1 MVSNSKKVRAL
12 GICSG
17 GLDSILSAVVLRKQ
31 GIEVEWVNFETPFF
45 SSEKARRAAHQIKIP
60 LRVQDITDEYL
71 IMLKDPSCGYGKY
84 MNPCMDCHAM
94 MFKIAGAIMKEEGFD
109 FLFSGEVLGQ
119 RPMSQTK
126 HSLRYIEKT
135 SGFDGHIVRPL
146 SAKNLPK
153 TIPEKEGLVDRDQLF
168 DFSGR
173 SRKPQ
178 IALAEKFGIM
188 DYPAP
193 AGGCLL
199 TDKGFTDRL
208 RDLFQHQESFSK
220 NEIHLLKHGR
230 HIRLKSGEK
239 IIVGRTQNDN
249 ESITQYYDSKTDTLI
264 KLKASPGPIVLM
276 PQAKGGNSAKFGAA
290 ICIGYSKMSNLEP
303 IDVAIVTPKGKE
315 TVQMLGISP
324 SDIKHLLI

>member
-1 MVSNSKKVRAL
+1 MRHHFFHQKRH
-12 GICSG
+12 G
-17 GLDSILSAVVLRKQ
+17 VLLIK
-31 GIEVEWVNFETPFF
+31 
-45 SSEKARRAAHQIKIP
+45 IKIP

-71 IMLKDPSCGYGKY
+71 LMLKDPSCGYGKY

-126 HSLRYIEKT
+126 PSLRYVEKT
-135 SGFDGHIVRPL
+135 SGFDGYIVRPL
-146 SAKNLPK
+146 SAKNLPE
-153 TIPEKEGLVDRDQLF
+153 TIPEKEGLLDRDQLF

-178 IALAEKFGIM
+178 IALAKEFGIT

-208 RDLFQHQESFSK
+208 RDLFKHQESFSK

-249 ESITQYYDSKTDTLI
+249 ESI
-264 KLKASPGPIVLM
+264 SP
-276 PQAKGGNSAKFGAA
+276 
-290 ICIGYSKMSNLEP
+290 
-303 IDVAIVTPKGKE
+303 
-315 TVQMLGISP
+315 
-324 SDIKHLLI
+324 LL